1 MLEKTDE
8 DRKGFKEVG
17 FPGGEKKKKDLSNE
31 LQKEGEEE
39 EGEQNCLDLSSSQI
53 VYVFVVSWCCWS
65 SIELL
70 YRPPAP
76 INIILSLIKLV

>member
-1 MLEKTDE
+1 M
-8 DRKGFKEVG
+8 GFS
-17 FPGGEKKKKDLSNE
+17 GGEKKKKDLSNE
-31 LQKEGEEE
+31 LQKEEEE
-39 EGEQNCLDLSSSQI
+39 EEESEQNCLDLSSQI
-53 VYVFVVSWCCWS
+53 VYVFVVSWCSWS